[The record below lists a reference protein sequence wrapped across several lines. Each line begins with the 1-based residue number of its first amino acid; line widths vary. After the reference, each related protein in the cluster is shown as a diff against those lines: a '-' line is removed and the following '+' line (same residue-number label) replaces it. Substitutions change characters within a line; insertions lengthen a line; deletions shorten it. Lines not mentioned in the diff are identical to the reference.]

1 MLLFLEELQEVVKN
15 SEILGAVSPDHS
27 ALLCCFQYFK
37 KLKKDSGQ
45 WKSNNSLASNEDFI
59 PENMHRKHSRS
70 EITITFTN
78 SIS

>member
-1 MLLFLEELQEVVKN
+1 MLLFLEELQEVVKH

-45 WKSNNSLASNEDFI
+45 
-59 PENMHRKHSRS
+59 
-70 EITITFTN
+70 
-78 SIS
+78 